1 MAIVSANYN
10 HWQKIIV
17 IISIMAQTA
26 NQRANY
32 LQSMLGIFL
41 QSAHAPQKV
50 IETLAHM
57 GISVSLSSIGTGIQS
72 LSQKSSHTIQALG
85 RTMLASYAYDNF
97 DVDMKTSDQRVEK
110 SNDTLEHLTSG
121 LLFPLQ
127 HGITTE
133 DLRCSQVLW
142 ERSIYNIQVV
152 DPEMQR
158 TGKTYRD
165 LLRLHQRPPGR
176 DTSYRNE
183 YNVWKT
189 LSDLIEHGPEYFR
202 RFREELGE
210 PDVVEAIPV
219 VKTPIVAA
227 RTMHCVNS
235 TVSGNIESITGLLTQ
250 AGINDPEDTHTADSE
265 MPDISDYVIL
275 FHGDLGTGERVKSL
289 LQRRAMETTPW
300 RRCQYVIFVPGLF
313 HLKMAAADAI
323 WRAFLHPVAAR
334 GDETSLLRDV
344 AILRPKEIGHYQSS
358 PGFRRMHQL
367 ITYSGICR
375 RLNCWEEALAKI
387 DPKIQNLDQFA
398 ATEPSF
404 AQLKEIAE
412 IIVQGYVA
420 SHTTVIMARRQPH
433 AKRDMQHENAIILN
447 KYLLL
452 YEELTHAMNSGDI
465 GRVET
470 CIVAWILVFKATGK
484 HKYAT
489 HMTEFLINVHF
500 VYPEGL
506 RYVFRSSPHLQG
518 LHLKH

>member
-1 MAIVSANYN
+1 
-10 HWQKIIV
+10 
-17 IISIMAQTA
+17 
-26 NQRANY
+26 
-32 LQSMLGIFL
+32 MLGIFL

-57 GISVSLSSIGTGIQS
+57 GLSVSLSSINAAILS
-72 LSQKSSHTIQALG
+72 LSQQSSHTIRALG
-85 RTMLASYAYDNF
+85 RTMLAGYAYDNF

-110 SNDTLEHLTSG
+110 SNDTLQHLTSG

-133 DLRCSQVLW
+133 DLRCSQMLW
-142 ERSIYNIQVV
+142 EQSIYNIQVTEPV
-152 DPEMQR
+152 AQR
-158 TGKTYRD
+158 TGKTYRH
-165 LLRLHQRPPGR
+165 LLKLHQRPRGMGEIE
-176 DTSYRNE
+176 TSYRNK
-183 YNVWKT
+183 YNVWKM
-189 LSDLIEHGPEYFR
+189 LSDLIEYGPEYFR
-202 RFREELGE
+202 RFREMLGE
-210 PDVVEAIPV
+210 PEVVEAIPV
-219 VKTPIVAA
+219 VQTPIVAA
-227 RTMHCVNS
+227 RSMHCVNS
-235 TVSGNIESITGLLTQ
+235 TVSGNIESVTGLLAQ
-250 AGINDPEDTHTADSE
+250 AGIGDPTDTHDPE
-265 MPDISDYVIL
+265 MPDISDYVVL
-275 FHGDLGTGERVKSL
+275 FHGDLGTGERVKAL
-289 LQRRAMETTPW
+289 LQRRAMEATPW

-323 WRAFLHPVAAR
+323 WRAFIHPVAAR

-344 AILRPKEIGHYQSS
+344 AILRPTEIGHYQSK

-387 DPKIQNLDQFA
+387 DPRIQNLDAFA

-404 AQLKEIAE
+404 ARLVEIAE
-412 IIVQGYVA
+412 ILARDYIA
-420 SHTTVIMARRQPH
+420 THTVVTARRQPH
-433 AKRDMQHENAIILN
+433 PQRDMQHENAVILN

-470 CIVAWILVFKATGK
+470 CIVAWILVFKTTGK

-489 HMTEFLINVHF
+489 HMTEFLMNVHF

-506 RYVFRSSPHLQG
+506 RYVLITSC
-518 LHLKH
+518 